1 MRDIC
6 LSWRIQQ
13 NHIRDHGTMRV
24 ISDLPLESLNLAHGD
39 LRSENIL
46 FHRNHLKL
54 PDFDSTSEIGSV
66 FEARIALY
74 GRLLGSLFYLIN
86 YGFEVYVYPE
96 LIVEAAIDS
105 IIIECWHGEYKT
117 VAELTADMECLLCP
131 GSIDRNEIEDTPI
144 SPEDLPSHK
153 EVFEAFVACGLPK
166 TLDNWGNK

>member
-1 MRDIC
+1 
-6 LSWRIQQ
+6 
-13 NHIRDHGTMRV
+13 MRV
-24 ISDLPLESLNLAHGD
+24 VSVEKLEPFD
-39 LRSENIL
+39 LRKMSENIL

-66 FEARIALY
+66 FEAANGKFALS
-74 GRLLGSLFYLIN
+74 SLFYLIN
-86 YGFEVYVYPE
+86 YGFEVYGDQYLGDDPS
-96 LIVEAAIDS
+96 AIDS